1 MKPLGVLVG
10 ALVSVAIPLVAG
22 AVSLLTFFGAPAI
35 VALTAGS
42 AFVAGVLSVRVL
54 RHRGETNMRIEIRLR
69 QLEAE
74 REVLVAE
81 HELLRSPADW
91 HGHHTADKTT

>member
-1 MKPLGVLVG
+1 MKPVGVLAG
-10 ALVSVAIPLVAG
+10 ALVSLAIPLVAG
-22 AVSLLTFFGAPAI
+22 AVSLLTWLGVTATVALAVGTPI
-35 VALTAGS
+35 VA
-42 AFVAGVLSVRVL
+42 VVLSARAL
-54 RHRGETNMRIEIRLR
+54 LHRGATSLRIELRLR

-91 HGHHTADKTT
+91 HSHAVDKTT